1 MRHRVIGG
9 MLILLPFLFPL
20 NASADTF
27 FMLDSPEQGETVFGL
42 VEAAGY
48 VLDSGEQCGPIW
60 TWNRCIWPEQPM
72 QRIDLFVD
80 NVYVASADL
89 NQPRY
94 DVLQAYPWYAG
105 TPYERPGFSTSFDS
119 RVLSNG
125 THSLFLRITFEDTTI
140 EDFGQTTF
148 IVNNTVNQPPFGE
161 LELPGPSQPMNGVFP
176 VTGWVLDDGEIS
188 DVMVEILVDGLVVGH
203 ANTGIHRPDI
213 KHRFPSHPDAAYAGF
228 VRMLNTTVFANGVHS
243 VSVRVSDTDGGSRI
257 VGRRFVQTFNTGY
270 NLPPFGGIDWPI
282 SNHIMYAKGCDFD
295 PQDPPISL
303 PELPQPFED
312 PQVVEL
318 VTGWALDVGSRT
330 DWGGV
335 AFLQLLIDNA
345 LVIDTY
351 EPFYY
356 NWVGS
361 EGSNVNYYG
370 HPRMDIQRLFPD
382 VPNAKDSG
390 FMFVLDLTDLMV
402 RQGFREGLHYLK
414 IRGGDLENNTADIAQ
429 VPVIFDCDNDP
440 DRPGFGDIYSPAHM
454 EQVAGTVEVTGWAID
469 YDRIDEME
477 VWVDGDFIDFVDE
490 FGLLSPEVED
500 LLPWLPGYITEDAG
514 YIYDLDTEQFTDGE
528 RVLVIWTEDRWGRRS
543 IIGERRFVVDNQSPP
558 LP

>member
-9 MLILLPFLFPL
+9 ALILLPFLFPL
-20 NASADTF
+20 NASADTIF
-27 FMLDSPEQGETVFGL
+27 VLDSPEQGETVFGL
-42 VEAAGY
+42 VEVAGY

-60 TWNRCIWPEQPM
+60 TWNRCIWPEQPV

-94 DVLQAYPWYAG
+94 DLLQAYPWYAG
-105 TPYERPGFSTSFDS
+105 TPNERPGFSTSLDS

-125 THSLFLRITFEDTTI
+125 THSLFLRVTFEDTTI
-140 EDFGQTTF
+140 EDFGQTSF
-148 IVNNTVNQPPFGE
+148 IVNNTVNQPPFGA

-176 VTGWVLDDGEIS
+176 VTGWVLDDDSI
-188 DVMVEILVDGLVVGH
+188 DNVMVEILVDGLVVGN
-203 ANTGIHRPDI
+203 ANTGIDRPDI

-228 VRMLNTTVFANGVHS
+228 VRMLNTTDFANGVHS
-243 VSVRVSDTDGGSRI
+243 VSVRVSDADGGSRI

-295 PQDPPISL
+295 PLDPPISL

-335 AFLQLLIDNA
+335 AFLQLFIDNA
-345 LVIDTY
+345 LVKDTY

-361 EGSNVNYYG
+361 EGSDVDYYG
-370 HPRMDIQRLFPD
+370 HPRMDILRLFPD
-382 VPNAKDSG
+382 VPNAKSSG

-440 DRPGFGDIYSPAHM
+440 DRPGFGDIYTPANM
-454 EQVAGTVEVTGWAID
+454 ELVAGMVEITGWAID

-477 VWVDGDFIDFVDE
+477 IWIDGDFIDFVDE

-514 YIYDLDTEQFTDGE
+514 YIYDLDTEGFADSE
-528 RVLVIWTEDRWGRRS
+528 HLLVVWTEDRWGRRS
-543 IIGERRFVVDNQSPP
+543 IIGERRFVIDNQNPP